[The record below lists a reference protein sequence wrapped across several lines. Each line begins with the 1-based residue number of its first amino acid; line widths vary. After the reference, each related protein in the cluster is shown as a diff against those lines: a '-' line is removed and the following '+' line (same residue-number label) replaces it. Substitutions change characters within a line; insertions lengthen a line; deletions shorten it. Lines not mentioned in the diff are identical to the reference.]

1 MKTISRISAAVLTA
15 ILVLA
20 SCAKEDL
27 LEGKATETVAAGTR
41 VIAVSF
47 SNSATKSELGTNGV
61 TPKFVN
67 GDKIMVSNGADTEE
81 CTVNCKGDVASISPK
96 LTGALT
102 LVYPAA
108 VWSDSEPYF
117 KVPATQDGTFA
128 SANISTATIEAEA
141 ESALFEHQ
149 TAVLRFYVD
158 ASIGVKSFTVTSS
171 TADIAD
177 GAKTIT
183 VDPDGDA
190 TLDTVTD
197 DPGKRIC
204 YVAVLPTTSAT
215 DLTFTSVTTTQ
226 TAYPA
231 NTVTRNVASVSLVKN
246 RIYDAFVPYYIDLGA
261 NGKWGYCNIGA
272 FLPEDYGDYF
282 AWGEINGHK
291 LNADKTAT
299 ADGHSFDWS
308 TAPFNGGASDFD
320 GTYFNSVKNTEC
332 PDGVLALKNDAA
344 NVNWGGYWRMPTLEE
359 FETIQTNSA
368 LAYIGGCL
376 VFDNKLS
383 LPCTGAFY
391 FTELGGDGNNAYY
404 WSSSIHSSYFN
415 CAGIGWIMGDSFSMD
430 WVDRFRGITI
440 RPIYD
445 VPYVPPVPEPLPG
458 LFSVSATKK
467 VQFSP
472 GNLYWDGDSYEFE
485 AHQYDYPTTWDT
497 HHVGHFFWVKN
508 TETSIKPYDANYGTP
523 SPSNSFD
530 DIFFTNAT
538 ENSAN
543 AGFTVSGVT
552 GKYRTLSNLEWNY
565 LLSSRTVNGGTKNGY
580 SYSVNITYCGKTG
593 LVIYPDG
600 YSGSPLVVGTDY
612 SELPEGVAFLPAAA
626 YIDGGSFSEVGTGDY
641 WASNTKTA
649 VLAFYQRFPD
659 RVGDGDTN
667 FKHSYASA
675 VRLVVDADNPIP
687 PIPPFPDP
695 IDLGLSVKWGSFNLG
710 ATKPEEYGDYFMW
723 GEVKGHTPDLTLP
736 KNGTG
741 IIVNAFEEDF
751 ESFDHADARYTGSWV
766 AADGFNYD
774 NSPFFIY
781 GEGYTKYTYSNTNP
795 SGKKILDP
803 EDDAAHVILGEG
815 WRMPTKAELSE
826 LFEYTDK
833 EWTSDYE
840 GTGVSGWIFKKKAG
854 NDKFVFLPSAGFSFD
869 LGLSASNS
877 QCMYWSSELYEAADP
892 EFASSMY
899 FDSVEVTWGQ
909 SGRYEG
915 FPIRPVYDPVE

>member
-1 MKTISRISAAVLTA
+1 MKEMKTISRISAAVLTA

-47 SNSATKSELGTNGV
+47 SNSATKSELDANGV

-67 GDKIMVSNGADTEE
+67 GDKIMVSNGTDTEE

-117 KVPATQDGTFA
+117 TVSATQDGTFA
-128 SANISTATIEAEA
+128 SANISTATIAADA

-261 NGKWGYCNIGA
+261 AGKWGYCNVGA
-272 FLPEDYGDYF
+272 FLPEEFGEYF
-282 AWGEINGHK
+282 AWGETVGHK

-308 TAPFNGGASDFD
+308 TAPFNGGASDYDAAYFTGHISEWLD
-320 GTYFNSVKNTEC
+320 GNDT
-332 PDGVLALKNDAA
+332 DGYTLKLDYDAA
-344 NVNWGGYWRMPTLEE
+344 NANWGDSWRMPTHAE
-359 FETIQTNSA
+359 FMALNAITYKEWDSA
-368 LAYIGGCL
+368 
-376 VFDNKLS
+376 NKGYTFGAS
-383 LPCTGAFY
+383 PAQIFLPAANRCNG
-391 FTELGGDGNNAYY
+391 
-404 WSSSIHSSYFN
+404 S
-415 CAGIGWIMGDSFSMD
+415 SFSNSGKSGYYMSSLLYPGAPNHD
-430 WVDRFRGITI
+430 TVLYLTNPGGITTGYDCSRSCGQSI
-440 RPIYD
+440 RPVYD
-445 VPYVPPVPEPLPG
+445 APYVPPVPEPLPG

-497 HHVGHFFWVKN
+497 HHAGHFFWVKN
-508 TETSIKPYDANYGTP
+508 TETSIKPYDASYGTP
-523 SPSNSFD
+523 SPANTFN

-538 ENSAN
+538 AN
-543 AGFTVSGVT
+543 TANVGFTVGGVT
-552 GKYRTLSNLEWNY
+552 GKYRTLSMDEWYY
-565 LLSSRTVNGGTKNGY
+565 LLCSRTVNGGTAEDY
-580 SYSVNITYCGKTG
+580 SYSVKITYCGKTG
-593 LVIYPDG
+593 LVIYPDD
-600 YSGSPLVVGTDY
+600 YSGSPLSEGTNY
-612 SELPEGVAFLPAAA
+612 MELPEGVAFLPAAA
-626 YIDGGSFSEVGTGDY
+626 YAEDRLNFVDIGTGHY
-641 WASNTKTA
+641 WASDANSGFFA
-649 VLAFYQRFPD
+649 YYRYFPQNVND
-659 RVGDGDTN
+659 HDTN
-667 FKHSYASA
+667 YNRSYANS

-751 ESFDHADARYTGSWV
+751 ESFDHTDARYTGSWV
-766 AADGFNYD
+766 AADGFSYG
-774 NSPFFIY
+774 NSPFYIY
-781 GEGYTKYTYSNTNP
+781 GEGYTKYTYSRDCRE
-795 SGKKILDP
+795 K
-803 EDDAAHVILGEG
+803 
-815 WRMPTKAELSE
+815 M
-826 LFEYTDK
+826 
-833 EWTSDYE
+833 
-840 GTGVSGWIFKKKAG
+840 
-854 NDKFVFLPSAGFSFD
+854 
-869 LGLSASNS
+869 
-877 QCMYWSSELYEAADP
+877 
-892 EFASSMY
+892 
-899 FDSVEVTWGQ
+899 
-909 SGRYEG
+909 
-915 FPIRPVYDPVE
+915 